1 MIVYLK
7 ENHTPTQNTYKHKP
21 TEYIH
26 YGILKLA
33 EFWQDKISEVL
44 KIKLLGLLM
53 IMIGILGC
61 IIFPED
67 ATGGVFACGMGTL
80 VVLFYNGIDEE

>member
-1 MIVYLK
+1 MINHVK
-7 ENHTPTQNTYKHKP
+7 INHTPTQNTYKHKP

-26 YGILKLA
+26 YSILKIA
-33 EFWQDKISEVL
+33 EFWQDEISEVL

-53 IMIGILGC
+53 IMIGIFGC
-61 IIFPED
+61 VVFPED
-67 ATGGVFACGMGTL
+67 ATGGIFVFGMGAL